1 MQAFQQNGA
10 IGPSFTYTKHSR
22 HGTLHG
28 TEEKNQQRYLQKR
41 SAWTP
46 ARTCVKIGTENRDRT
61 KEPQTAGFHVLEARR
76 ITDVLHMTA
85 A

>member
-1 MQAFQQNGA
+1 M
-10 IGPSFTYTKHSR
+10 
-22 HGTLHG
+22 
-28 TEEKNQQRYLQKR
+28 
-41 SAWTP
+41 
-46 ARTCVKIGTENRDRT
+46 TCVKIGTENRDRT